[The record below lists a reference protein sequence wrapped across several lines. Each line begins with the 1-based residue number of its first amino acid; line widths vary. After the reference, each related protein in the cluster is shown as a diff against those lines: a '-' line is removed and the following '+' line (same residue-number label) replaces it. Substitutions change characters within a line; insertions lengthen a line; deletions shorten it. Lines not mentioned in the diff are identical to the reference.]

1 MIRELDN
8 NQADPRKFAISL
20 GEFMSADAQLAVKS
34 IKTNYRYDK
43 NTGNR
48 TDECIGYT
56 VTCTNTKTF
65 EALNIKVPSNFNLTN
80 DELESTEALIYLKV
94 DLETTMV
101 YPWKIE
107 YGRAHV
113 VIEASK
119 ASIIRK

>member
-56 VTCTNTKTF
+56 VACTNTKTF
-65 EALNIKVPSNFNLTN
+65 EALNIKVPSNFNLTSE
-80 DELESTEALIYLKV
+80 ELESTEALIYLKV
-94 DLETTMV
+94 DPETTMV

-107 YGRAHV
+107 YGKAHV